1 MPEIIVDQKD
11 ENQITTIEE
20 IMTNL
25 NNLNI
30 IGITI
35 EEGEIYNFSDKKI
48 KALYNDYNDPLVITE
63 DFEGEKLWINPKWYE
78 DNKEKVNELIKYICE
93 NIQQKEFR
101 LSNSIIINTEVID
114 SLCKNK
120 YIENL
125 NLAEYDRDKYVLS
138 EEDYKKFKQ
147 STIKKIDTQDIEESL
162 LENFDPLIGYNYR
175 KLISYY
181 NYHKLQNLKDIC
193 ISEDLSEEELNNF
206 KYISPTLEI
215 EYSSEEYITMLK
227 IITKLKELNK
237 TNKVV
242 VWITETKNKKEKE
255 QFNKWLL
262 NNNLDYEYIFVKLG
276 TIKYSLKEYL
286 KFEKI
291 LYDFVKGIEHL
302 SPFEKYIFIYNITK
316 KYKNYQENEEDRMK
330 ARNLYEILTNE
341 YMVCAGFSNMLGDL
355 LNKQNIENSE
365 LSVTIDLSYDK
376 VRNDEEIF
384 EYPKTVEKGYHA
396 RRYVHIKD
404 EKYGID
410 GFYIADPTWDNDLEN
425 DCYNYLAMTHNET
438 SNAKRYL
445 WTNTYNSEELLNIN
459 SIEEYYQKLNFLTS
473 RINKEN
479 TNKELIRELINDILL
494 ELDKEY
500 IVSLKEKYPYINE
513 YQWPNDINDLIYEVG
528 EYLVNHVNKEIP
540 GEIIIEA
547 VSNVYK
553 NAYGYNEE
561 EYQEKIKE
569 TIKVNKYIYEI
580 AFPVR
585 YKITEDGTKEVI
597 MNSKNKFDIEYH
609 NLSK

>member
-1 MPEIIVDQKD
+1 MPEIIIDKK
-11 ENQITTIEE
+11 EESKITTIEE

-25 NNLNI
+25 INLNI
-30 IGITI
+30 TGITI
-35 EEGEIYNFSDKKI
+35 EEGEIWKFSDKTVKVI
-48 KALYNDYNDPLVITE
+48 YNDYNDPIVIKE
-63 DFEGEKLWINPKWYE
+63 ELFSGKKLWINPKWYE

-93 NIQQKEFR
+93 NIKQKKFSLEK
-101 LSNSIIINTEVID
+101 SQTINNEVIE

-120 YIENL
+120 YIEEL
-125 NLAEYDRDKYVLS
+125 GLAKYDKDKYVLS
-138 EEDYKKFKQ
+138 EKDYQKFKK
-147 STIKKIDTQDIEESL
+147 STIKTVDTQDIEESL
-162 LENFDPLIGYNYR
+162 LENFDPLIGYNKR
-175 KLISYY
+175 NLISYY
-181 NYHKLQNLKDIC
+181 DYHKLQKIDNLDIYN
-193 ISEDLSEEELNNF
+193 ELKEEEINNF
-206 KYISPTLEI
+206 KYIPSKLKIKYNCE
-215 EYSSEEYITMLK
+215 EYSTILK
-227 IITKLKELNK
+227 ITRKLKELNK
-237 TNKVV
+237 SNQLV
-242 VWITETKNKKEKE
+242 IRINDKEK
-255 QFNKWLL
+255 FNKWIL
-262 NNNLDYEYIFVKLG
+262 NNNIDYDNVFIELGITEYP
-276 TIKYSLKEYL
+276 LKEYL

-291 LYDFVKGIEHL
+291 LYDFVKGLENL
-302 SPFEKYIFIYNITK
+302 SPFEKYIYIYNVTK
-316 KYKNYQENEEDRMK
+316 KYKKYQENDEDRTK

-341 YMVCAGFSNMLGDL
+341 YMVCVGFSNMLGDL
-355 LNKQNIENSE
+355 LNKQNIENCE
-365 LSVTIDLSYDK
+365 LSVTIDISYDK
-376 VRNDEEIF
+376 IRSDEETFGETI
-384 EYPKTVEKGYHA
+384 PVEKGYHA

-445 WTNTYNSEELLNIN
+445 WTNTYNSDELLNVN
-459 SIEEYYQKLNFLTS
+459 SIEEFYQKLNFLTS
-473 RINKEN
+473 RINKEH
-479 TNKELIRELINDILL
+479 TNKELIREIINDILL

-528 EYLVNHVNKEIP
+528 EYLVNHVNKEIS
-540 GEIIIEA
+540 GEVIIEA

-569 TIKVNKYIYEI
+569 TIKVNKDRHEK
-580 AFPVR
+580 AFPIR
-585 YKITEDGTKEVI
+585 YKITEEGTKEVI